1 MRALL
6 IGSILAGFVAVAA
19 AQGNQAPPLNMP
31 FDAAYMVAGPGETTP
46 LTSFS
51 LDGAPPS
58 LLVDMPAG
66 TSWDYW
72 FSGASSTWRSPTGA
86 SFRMDYYTSAIDD
99 KLWFTPPAATWAA
112 SKALGNWSITAIH
125 SQVELVII
133 YGGGAPI
140 VWGRGT
146 AIVPFSVVAPM
157 PGDFNHSGSVDDF
170 DYGMWQEA
178 FGLTSLGDGNGD
190 QLTNA
195 ADYTI
200 WRDTFGSVPGAAA
213 VNGTAVPEPA
223 TAVLALLGALSAC
236 SSARKSS

>member
-1 MRALL
+1 MRVFL
-6 IGSILAGFVAVAA
+6 IVSILAGFAEVAA
-19 AQGNQAPPLNMP
+19 AQGNQPPPLNMP

-72 FSGASSTWRSPTGA
+72 FSGASSTWRSPSGA
-86 SFRMDYYTSAIDD
+86 SFRMDYYTSASDD

-112 SKALGNWSITAIH
+112 SKALGNWSVTAVH
-125 SQVELVII
+125 SQVELVFI
-133 YGGGAPI
+133 YGVGAPI

-157 PGDFNHSGSVDDF
+157 PGDFNHSGAVNQADYSV
-170 DYGMWQEA
+170 WQEA
-178 FGLTSLGDGNGD
+178 FDTTAMGDGNGD

-195 ADYTI
+195 ADFTV
-200 WRDTFGSVPGAAA
+200 WRDAMGTAGAAITNSA
-213 VNGTAVPEPA
+213 AVPEP
-223 TAVLALLGALSAC
+223 TALLVLLALLPLIPRIRRSRC
-236 SSARKSS
+236 